1 MHELRHPC
9 AGVYLVR
16 FLSSLGRV
24 QWLASSTR
32 LSCMMLQ
39 HELLVCGTQVFEV
52 LKFLAPRCFSC
63 VLSCISLPLAA
74 GSLLFS
80 GWRLSFSTVQKV
92 MQLPLNSLW
101 TLPVSQVFISTR
113 FDGSICC

>member
-1 MHELRHPC
+1 M
-9 AGVYLVR
+9 R

-74 GSLLFS
+74 GSLLFF
-80 GWRLSFSTVQKV
+80 RLAPQLFYRAKSDATPFE
-92 MQLPLNSLW
+92 LPLDSASFTGLH
-101 TLPVSQVFISTR
+101 LDSF
-113 FDGSICC
+113 